1 MSESDELEEIRRQR
15 REELERQLAGAGAA
29 DAADD
34 ADAGASAP
42 TEPIHVGGSDHLAD
56 LTADHDVVLVDFYAD
71 WCGPCR
77 MLEPVVESLAA
88 ETPAAVAK
96 VDVDANGALASQYGV
111 RGVPMLLLF
120 ADGDVV
126 EQLVGVKERS
136 QLEGLIE
143 QYV

>member
-15 REELERQLAGAGAA
+15 REELERQLADAGAA

-34 ADAGASAP
+34 AGTGTP
-42 TEPIHVGGSDHLAD
+42 TEPIHVEGPDHLAD

-111 RGVPMLLLF
+111 HGVPMLLLF
-120 ADGDVV
+120 ADGEVV

-136 QLEGLIE
+136 QLESLIE